1 MGRTWPAG
9 QRQADLEVTAS
20 SNMPWNEVKAWRKEA
35 RAKILA
41 ARTACP
47 PTLRQGMSAALM
59 ERLHPLLQEAEGPIS
74 FYWPFR
80 GEPDLRPLMRTLAAD
95 GAEIALPVG
104 TKIGEPLTFRPW
116 SPGCAMARGIWDI
129 PIPATDH
136 EITPQTI
143 VAPLVG
149 FDAALYRSG
158 YGGGFFD
165 RTLAARKRPAE
176 VIGVGFA
183 MFQLPSIKP
192 QPHDIPMGRIVTE
205 RSAALQPGTS
215 GSSPVCYVEEAER
228 NYAGDFETGEIAA
241 ALHPLAGLLS
251 AERRPLLDFICWRL
265 GIPPD
270 NVPATA
276 ATLALS
282 DLDSHF
288 NRLIPRVADNGI
300 HAALQALRATL
311 LP

>member
-1 MGRTWPAG
+1 MISHSANWG
-9 QRQADLEVTAS
+9 
-20 SNMPWNEVKAWRKEA
+20 EVKAWRKEA
-35 RAKILA
+35 RARILA

-80 GEPDLRPLMRTLAAD
+80 GEPDLRPLMRTLAAE
-95 GAEIALPVG
+95 GVEIALPVG

-129 PIPATDH
+129 PIPATDL

-149 FDAALYRSG
+149 FDAALYRLG

-165 RTLAARKRPAE
+165 RTLAARRKPGE
-176 VIGVGFA
+176 VIGIGFA
-183 MFQLPSIKP
+183 MFQLPSIEP

-205 RSAALQPGTS
+205 RSAALQPGI
-215 GSSPVCYVEEAER
+215 GSASPVCYAEESER
-228 NYAGDFETGEIAA
+228 NYAGDFEAQEIAA
-241 ALHPLAGLLS
+241 ALQPLAGLLS
-251 AERRPLLDFICWRL
+251 GERRPLLDFIYWRL
-265 GIPPD
+265 GTEPEGSSASPPADID
-270 NVPATA
+270 NY
-276 ATLALS
+276 LS
-282 DLDSHF
+282 
-288 NRLIPRVADNGI
+288 RLIPRVADNGI

>member
-1 MGRTWPAG
+1 MTAPA
-9 QRQADLEVTAS
+9 RQ
-20 SNMPWNEVKAWRKEA
+20 PWDEVKPWRKEA
-35 RAKILA
+35 RGRVLA
-41 ARTACP
+41 ARSALP

-59 ERLHPLLQEAEGPIS
+59 ERLHMVLEEAEGPIS

-80 GEPDLRPLMRTLAAD
+80 GEPDLRPLMRTLASE
-95 GAEIALPVG
+95 GVEVALPVG
-104 TKIGEPLTFRPW
+104 KKLGEPLTFRPW

-129 PIPATDH
+129 PIPATDL

-149 FDAALYRSG
+149 FDAALYRLG

-192 QPHDIPMGRIVTE
+192 QQHDISMGRIVTE
-205 RSAALQPGTS
+205 RSAALAPGNS
-215 GSSPVCYVEEAER
+215 SSSPVCYADESDR
-228 NYAGDFETGEIAA
+228 RYAGDFDAAEIAA
-241 ALHPLAGLLS
+241 LLQPLEAILPP
-251 AERRPLLDFICWRL
+251 ERLPLVELIYWRL
-265 GIPPD
+265 G
-270 NVPATA
+270 VQPAPRGNGTA
-276 ATLALS
+276 PADIEA
-282 DLDSHF
+282 HF
-288 NRLIPRVADNGI
+288 GKLIPRVSDDGI

-311 LP
+311 IP

>member
-1 MGRTWPAG
+1 
-9 QRQADLEVTAS
+9 
-20 SNMPWNEVKAWRKEA
+20 MPWSEVKAWRKEA

-80 GEPDLRPLMRTLAAD
+80 GEPDLRPLMRTLAAE

-104 TKIGEPLTFRPW
+104 TKLGEPLTFRPW

-129 PIPATDH
+129 PIPATDL

-149 FDAALYRSG
+149 FDAALFRLG

-176 VIGVGFA
+176 VIGIGFA
-183 MFQLPSIKP
+183 MFQLPSIRP
-192 QPHDIPMGRIVTE
+192 QPHDVPMSRIVTE
-205 RSAALQPGTS
+205 RSAALQPGLS
-215 GSSPVCYVEEAER
+215 GSSPVCYAEESER
-228 NYAGDFETGEIAA
+228 NYAGDFEAREIAT
-241 ALHPLAGLLS
+241 ALHPLIGLLPG
-251 AERRPLLDFICWRL
+251 ERQPLLDFIYWRL
-265 GIPPD
+265 GIA
-270 NVPATA
+270 PAEA
-276 ATLALS
+276 ASPGPAAAPS
-282 DLDSHF
+282 DLESHF